1 MRTVNAVSAIA
12 FRDLV
17 KFLRNRARIVG
28 TFIFPIVIIA
38 ALGGSLQSNLGR
50 SLGYDFL
57 TFTFT
62 GIFAQ
67 TVFQSASFGIISLLE
82 DRDNDFTQEMFVA
95 PISRY
100 AIILGKITGESLVAL
115 AQAAG
120 ITAFAVVLGVG
131 MTPTRAVALLPVALV
146 SCLLGG
152 SFGIA
157 LLGGLSS
164 QRAANQLFPFV
175 FLPQFFL
182 AGVFNPIRKLPIYLD
197 VLSHLSP
204 LRYAVD
210 LTRGLFYSGSPAYD
224 RVVLSPPVFNF
235 TVASIMFLLFMG
247 VGTSIFVRQER
258 NR

>member
-1 MRTVNAVSAIA
+1 MKNLNAVAAIA
-12 FRDLV
+12 YRDLL
-17 KFLRNRARIVG
+17 KFLRSPSRIVG
-28 TFIFPIVIIA
+28 TFIFPILIIG
-38 ALGGSLQSNLGR
+38 ALGGSLQSNLGK

-57 TFTFT
+57 AFTFT

-100 AIILGKITGESLVAL
+100 AIVFGKITGESLVAL

-120 ITAFAVVLGVG
+120 ITAFGAFIGVGLTPARAIALVPVAVVC
-131 MTPTRAVALLPVALV
+131 
-146 SCLLGG
+146 CLLGG

-157 LLGGLSS
+157 LLGGISS
-164 QRAANQLFPFV
+164 QRAANQIFPFV

-182 AGVFNPIRKLPIYLD
+182 AGAFNPIRKLPIYLD
-197 VLSHLSP
+197 ILSHLAP

-210 LTRGLFYSGSPAYD
+210 LTRGLYYEGSPAYSQ
-224 RVVLSPPVFNF
+224 VVLANPLFNL
-235 TVASIMFLLFMG
+235 VVIAAMFLLFM
-247 VGTSIFVRQER
+247 VAGTAIFVRQER